1 MERPQNLAVELKCI
15 ANLMRRMVEHH
26 PDRNQFLN
34 LTSMQIWVMEYLYIN
49 QDKEIFQRD
58 LETEFQVRRSTITG
72 ILQGMEKKNLI
83 RREPVER
90 DARLKQLIPTQEA
103 LDLFKDCLKEVDEF
117 EAVMLK
123 GVTQEELDL
132 FLTVIEKIKSN
143 LEGNIT

>member
-1 MERPQNLAVELKCI
+1 M
-15 ANLMRRMVEHH
+15 
-26 PDRNQFLN
+26 
-34 LTSMQIWVMEYLYIN
+34 
-49 QDKEIFQRD
+49 
-58 LETEFQVRRSTITG
+58 
-72 ILQGMEKKNLI
+72 
-83 RREPVER
+83 
-90 DARLKQLIPTQEA
+90 IPTQEA